1 MLQDT
6 VRTSTYRS
14 AILLNGQKSFHDKIV
29 MDVGA
34 GSGILSYFAVQ
45 AGAKMVYAVEASGMA
60 KKMQKLISQAGV
72 NDKNA
77 FLKDKIKV
85 VNGKCFLYNGRF
97 FYIYIYII
105 YIVDIYYYLFLT
117 TAKIEDDNLP
127 IPQVDTIVSEPIG
140 VLLFHERMVIFL

>member
-14 AILLNGQKSFHDKIV
+14 AILLNGQKSFQDKIV

-60 KKMQKLISQAGV
+60 KKMQKLISQAGIHS
-72 NDKNA
+72 KNT

-85 VNGKCFLYNGRF
+85 INGK
-97 FYIYIYII
+97 
-105 YIVDIYYYLFLT
+105 
-117 TAKIEDDNLP
+117 
-127 IPQVDTIVSEPIG
+127 
-140 VLLFHERMVIFL
+140 